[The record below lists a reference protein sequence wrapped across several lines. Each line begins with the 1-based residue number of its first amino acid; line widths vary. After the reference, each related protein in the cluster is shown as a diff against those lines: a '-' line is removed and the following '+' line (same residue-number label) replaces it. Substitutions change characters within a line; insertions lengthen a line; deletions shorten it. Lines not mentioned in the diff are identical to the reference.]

1 MNPFLIEDELKMKSH
16 IFHISIQVFE
26 WFKFLHFRFPY
37 SFILFPIFHL
47 MFMKMCYAEYDNEAD
62 LKMQAQNR
70 INL

>member
-16 IFHISIQVFE
+16 IFHISIQVFLN
-26 WFKFLHFRFPY
+26 FL
-37 SFILFPIFHL
+37 SLFFYFVPNISPIASINVL
-47 MFMKMCYAEYDNEAD
+47 GSAKYDNEAD

>member
-16 IFHISIQVFE
+16 NFSHFHSGLFE
-26 WFKFLHFRFPY
+26 LSFLILL
-37 SFILFPIFHL
+37 ILFPIFHL

>member
-16 IFHISIQVFE
+16 IFHIS
-26 WFKFLHFRFPY
+26 
-37 SFILFPIFHL
+37 
-47 MFMKMCYAEYDNEAD
+47 MKMCYAEYDNEAD

>member
-16 IFHISIQVFE
+16 IFHISIQVF
-26 WFKFLHFRFPY
+26 LNFPY

>member
-16 IFHISIQVFE
+16 IFHISIQV
-26 WFKFLHFRFPY
+26 L
-37 SFILFPIFHL
+37 
-47 MFMKMCYAEYDNEAD
+47 FMKMCYAEYDNEAD